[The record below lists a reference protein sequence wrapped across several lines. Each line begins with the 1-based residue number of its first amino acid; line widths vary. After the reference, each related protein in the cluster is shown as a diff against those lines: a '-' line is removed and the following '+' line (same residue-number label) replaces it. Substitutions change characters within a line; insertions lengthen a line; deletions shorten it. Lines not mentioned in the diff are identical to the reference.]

1 MYSRLVWLVLILI
14 GISIPVLADPVIV
27 PLGGE
32 VYLGEEGL
40 DIRYAV
46 PYPYTSIAYFPAGSS
61 PGRDQPLDIMQVNQG
76 RFSVI
81 PDLFYDRTGA
91 WYQWDQV
98 RGIPGQV
105 AFIVRNPRISLKVMD
120 RNTMGDRSYGTVSRG
135 TPLVIQV
142 ETNLAGI
149 TRRPDYSSNDGPV
162 KIQIRTP
169 GGGTL
174 AGVKT
179 PGGGQYIFSSF
190 KPTGELG
197 YAPPIESGGW
207 DTGWSGYESG
217 LYHIEPKFAV
227 NRMDDN
233 LRSYQGGYTLR
244 GTEVT
249 LGTERAGLHLS
260 DETVVRGD
268 PFGVTITGSPGSPYI
283 IWIEGGSRTGSPG
296 DQPPMIITSQEG
308 VRQDN
313 PDGPYIIGSY
323 RPSGKRTAIRD
334 LVPSYPFGGVYYY
347 AEVTPDQTGRR
358 TIEFRTTQET
368 SDRRYTIH
376 IEGPLGSVNPRSDTI
391 SVQVVKGSVS
401 LTTGSETFTLGDE
414 VLLRG
419 TNTGSCETYLFIT
432 GPNLPSAGG
441 RLDAPR
447 RQVSD
452 GNPGSFTTASG
463 DCETWEFRL
472 YTGELGL
479 DTGTYTIYAVSAPR
493 DRYHLES
500 TSWQAIPITLKRP
513 YISVSSRRMTVA
525 QGDELTITGST
536 GGRTDAGV
544 AIWIFGR
551 NYFRYDTVQI
561 ERGGWFSYELSSSV
575 TRDMAPG
582 EYSVIIQHPM
592 ANGNFDLWP
601 DRNREMVLGATPWY
615 GAPVFRIA
623 GPGALQGPAAAAAL
637 ITALQSQF
645 IDDTYTEYS
654 IFVQNPKITITA
666 GSLNGTTEMPIV
678 LSGTTNLASGS
689 RLLVEITDER
699 FGPTQKGGKGSWSGY
714 SGTTTTYPGSE
725 EEREF
730 SFEIPA
736 GTLKEGRYQVL
747 IQAVSSPGTASG
759 VLQVTMPVTPVQTMT
774 VNLTPPQSPE
784 PIQTQ
789 IQIQTLEPKP
799 TTAEPV
805 QTEKPAST
813 PDQVHETPTADT
825 NGMIPNIMRTMREP
839 PVLLGFG
846 ILFGLC
852 VAGLIAALV
861 AWMRKERDEEEND
874 SEGSDEKNVKLAES
888 EEETGED
895 FDSYGR

>member
-1 MYSRLVWLVLILI
+1 MYSRLVWLVTILILL
-14 GISIPVLADPVIV
+14 SMPVLADPVVV
-27 PLGGE
+27 PPGGE

-61 PGRDQPLDIMQVNQG
+61 PGRDQPLDIMQVSQG

-105 AFIVRNPRISLKVMD
+105 AFIVRNPRVSLKVMD

-149 TRRPDYSSNDGPV
+149 TRRSDYSYDDGPV
-162 KIQIRTP
+162 KIQIKTP

-179 PGGGQYIFSSF
+179 PGAGQYIFSSF
-190 KPTGELG
+190 IPTGELG

-227 NRMDDN
+227 NRMEDN
-233 LRSYQGGYTLR
+233 LWSYQGGYTLR

-323 RPSGKRTAIRD
+323 RPSGKSNTIRD
-334 LVPSYPFGGVYYY
+334 LVSSYPFGGVYYY
-347 AEVTPDQTGRR
+347 AEVTPDRTGRR

-368 SDRRYTIH
+368 GDRRYTVH
-376 IEGPLGSVNPRSDTI
+376 IEGPAGSANPRTDTI
-391 SVQVVKGSVS
+391 HVQVVKGSVS
-401 LTTGSETFTLGDE
+401 LTTGSETFTIGDE
-414 VLLRG
+414 VRLRG

-463 DCETWEFRL
+463 DCETWEYRL

-479 DTGTYTIYAVSAPR
+479 DTGTYTIYAVSAPH
-493 DRYHLES
+493 DRYHLEQ

-513 YISVSSRRMTVA
+513 YISLSSRRMTVA
-525 QGDELTITGST
+525 QGDELTMTGST

-551 NYFRYDTVQI
+551 NYFWYDTVQT
-561 ERGGWFSYELSSSV
+561 ERGGWFSYELSGSV
-575 TRDMAPG
+575 TRNMAPG

-601 DRNREMVLGATPWY
+601 DRNREMVLGTTPWY

-654 IFVQNPKITITA
+654 IFVENPKLAIA
-666 GSLNGTTEMPIV
+666 SGSLNGTTEMPIV
-678 LSGTTNLASGS
+678 ISGTTNLASGS

-699 FGPTQKGGKGSWSGY
+699 FGPTQKGGDGSWSGY
-714 SGTTTTYPGSE
+714 SGTTTTYPGPE
-725 EEREF
+725 GEQEF
-730 SFEIPA
+730 VFDIPA

-747 IQAVSSPGTASG
+747 IQAVSSPGTTSG
-759 VLQVTMPVTPVQTMT
+759 VLQVTLPVITPIPTMT
-774 VNLTPPQSPE
+774 VNLTETEAPTQSQIQNMTQTPGPVTSTPE
-784 PIQTQ
+784 PAKTLSPTMTPEQ
-789 IQIQTLEPKP
+789 IQGTPS
-799 TTAEPV
+799 
-805 QTEKPAST
+805 TEGAGIIAYVT
-813 PDQVHETPTADT
+813 R
-825 NGMIPNIMRTMREP
+825 IIREP

-861 AWMRKERDEEEND
+861 AWMRKKEEEEETE
-874 SEGSDEKNVKLAES
+874 SEGSDESDLEMPDS
-888 EEETGED
+888 GED
-895 FDSYGR
+895 DDDESNS

>member
-1 MYSRLVWLVLILI
+1 
-14 GISIPVLADPVIV
+14 
-27 PLGGE
+27 
-32 VYLGEEGL
+32 
-40 DIRYAV
+40 
-46 PYPYTSIAYFPAGSS
+46 
-61 PGRDQPLDIMQVNQG
+61 
-76 RFSVI
+76 
-81 PDLFYDRTGA
+81 
-91 WYQWDQV
+91 
-98 RGIPGQV
+98 
-105 AFIVRNPRISLKVMD
+105 
-120 RNTMGDRSYGTVSRG
+120 
-135 TPLVIQV
+135 
-142 ETNLAGI
+142 
-149 TRRPDYSSNDGPV
+149 
-162 KIQIRTP
+162 
-169 GGGTL
+169 
-174 AGVKT
+174 
-179 PGGGQYIFSSF
+179 
-190 KPTGELG
+190 
-197 YAPPIESGGW
+197 
-207 DTGWSGYESG
+207 
-217 LYHIEPKFAV
+217 
-227 NRMDDN
+227 
-233 LRSYQGGYTLR
+233 
-244 GTEVT
+244 
-249 LGTERAGLHLS
+249 
-260 DETVVRGD
+260 
-268 PFGVTITGSPGSPYI
+268 
-283 IWIEGGSRTGSPG
+283 
-296 DQPPMIITSQEG
+296 
-308 VRQDN
+308 
-313 PDGPYIIGSY
+313 
-323 RPSGKRTAIRD
+323 
-334 LVPSYPFGGVYYY
+334 
-347 AEVTPDQTGRR
+347 
-358 TIEFRTTQET
+358 
-368 SDRRYTIH
+368 
-376 IEGPLGSVNPRSDTI
+376 
-391 SVQVVKGSVS
+391 
-401 LTTGSETFTLGDE
+401 
-414 VLLRG
+414 
-419 TNTGSCETYLFIT
+419 
-432 GPNLPSAGG
+432 
-441 RLDAPR
+441 
-447 RQVSD
+447 
-452 GNPGSFTTASG
+452 
-463 DCETWEFRL
+463 
-472 YTGELGL
+472 
-479 DTGTYTIYAVSAPR
+479 
-493 DRYHLES
+493 
-500 TSWQAIPITLKRP
+500 
-513 YISVSSRRMTVA
+513 
-525 QGDELTITGST
+525 
-536 GGRTDAGV
+536 
-544 AIWIFGR
+544 
-551 NYFRYDTVQI
+551 
-561 ERGGWFSYELSSSV
+561 
-575 TRDMAPG
+575 
-582 EYSVIIQHPM
+582 
-592 ANGNFDLWP
+592 
-601 DRNREMVLGATPWY
+601 MVLGATPWY